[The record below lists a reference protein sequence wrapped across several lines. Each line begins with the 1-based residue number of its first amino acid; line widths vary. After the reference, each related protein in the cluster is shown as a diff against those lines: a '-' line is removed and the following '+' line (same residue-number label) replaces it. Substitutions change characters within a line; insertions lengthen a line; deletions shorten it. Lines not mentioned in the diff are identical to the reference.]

1 MATKLWGQRP
11 VAWLVHFVPSQV
23 PQHHHYYH
31 HRHRHHYHRHHHHHA
46 QSARGQLPQ
55 SSCNWYRLPHSTP
68 TIYIFG
74 SQKLSPAKVVE
85 KAGWLM
91 SLPFHCLKRKTC
103 QSKAYKNQSL
113 NFENPNLLGKT
124 CQKNGKIY
132 FATGLSPK
140 FMPRSLQSHSGS
152 WCLESFAVFGLD
164 GPHYMKGIS
173 ARWP

>member
-1 MATKLWGQRP
+1 MHSKTERRIHSKTAIFNRP
-11 VAWLVHFVPSQV
+11 IQGGLAHQKCYARVQPGHSV
-23 PQHHHYYH
+23 
-31 HRHRHHYHRHHHHHA
+31 HHHA

-85 KAGWLM
+85 KAGQLM

-103 QSKAYKNQSL
+103 QSKAYKNRSL

-124 CQKNGKIY
+124 CQKGCKIY
-132 FATGLSPK
+132 IATALLPK

-152 WCLESFAVFGLD
+152 
-164 GPHYMKGIS
+164 
-173 ARWP
+173 